1 MSATLLARSPAA
13 LLSACCIAALG
24 LCQPAQAG
32 GLAPSWPSAGQ
43 DWRNARHQASEKRIN
58 PGSVG
63 KLAKRWEF
71 NTDGDV
77 TANPAVEGDHLY
89 FPDSTGSLYK
99 LNRHTGALVW
109 KKPVAGYTGVPGDFA
124 RATPAISGNALILG
138 NQAGRLLGANFGQ
151 AEAAP
156 AQVFAVH
163 KHSGA
168 RLWSTVID
176 ATPHS
181 YVTHSALVV
190 GDTVFVGTAS
200 NEELLAAFV
209 PKAFWQWSFRG
220 SVTALDVAT
229 GQVKWQT
236 HTVPAGYHGGAIWGS
251 TGAVDRRSGLLFMA
265 TGNNYM
271 VPQAVLDCQAGNGPV
286 PACQAADNHV
296 DSIIALDLATGAI
309 RWGRRGL
316 PSDTWSV
323 ACGLNVPG
331 AITIGP
337 GFPGVY
343 ANCPNANPG
352 TAGPDHDFAQGPM
365 LFGADRDNDRHGG
378 HGGHGGH
385 DLLVGAGQKS
395 GVFWAFRARDGKPA
409 WARQV
414 APGGVT
420 GGLQWGSATNGR
432 DIFVAV
438 ANSGPS
444 TNGGGAGALPWTL
457 KDGSVTSAG
466 GWASL
471 DARTGAVQWTTR
483 DPSGSR
489 AEAAVSL
496 ANNVVFGC
504 NMAAGL
510 GTMYALH
517 AKTGKPLWSYNSG
530 APCTA
535 GPSIVDGMVYWGSGT
550 FGLFGPT
557 GPKKVFAFGL
567 N

>member
-1 MSATLLARSPAA
+1 MPLPLRLDGARTLLSFCLTACLVTSPAA
-13 LLSACCIAALG
+13 WAASADPG
-24 LCQPAQAG
+24 
-32 GLAPSWPSAGQ
+32 WPSAGH
-43 DWRNARHQASEKRIN
+43 DLRNSRHQTSEHRIN

-63 KLAKRWEF
+63 KLVKRWEF
-71 NTDGDV
+71 NTAGDV
-77 TANPAVEGDHLY
+77 TANPAVEGDFLY
-89 FPDSTGSLYK
+89 VPDSLGWLYK

-109 KKPVAGYTGVPGDFA
+109 KSAVAGLTGVPGDFA
-124 RATPAISGNALILG
+124 RATPAISGDLLILG
-138 NQAGRLLGANFGQ
+138 NQSGRLMGAGFGQ
-151 AEAAP
+151 AQSAP
-156 AQVFAVH
+156 AKVFAVD
-163 KHSGA
+163 KHTGA
-168 RLWSTVID
+168 VAWVTQVD
-176 ATPHS
+176 ATLYS
-181 YVTHSALVV
+181 YITHSALVV
-190 GDTVFVGTAS
+190 DGTAYVGTAS
-200 NEELLAAFV
+200 NEELLSAFV
-209 PKAFWQWSFRG
+209 PKLFWQWNFRG

-229 GQVKWQT
+229 GAIKWQT
-236 HTVPAGYHGGAIWGS
+236 YTVPQGYHGGAIWGS
-251 TGAVDRRSGLLFMA
+251 TGAVDRQRGLLFMA

-271 VPQAVLDCQAGNGPV
+271 VPQAVLDCQASGGGEA
-286 PACQAADNHV
+286 ACQSPHNHV

-337 GFPGVY
+337 GFAGVY
-343 ANCPNANPG
+343 ANCPNGSPA
-352 TAGPDHDFAQGPM
+352 TAGPDHDFAQGPL
-365 LFGADRDNDRHGG
+365 LFNGEDNQ
-378 HGGHGGH
+378 
-385 DLLVGAGQKS
+385 LLVGAGQKS
-395 GVFWAFRARDGKPA
+395 GVFWAFRAGDGQLA

-420 GGLQWGSATNGR
+420 GGLQWGSASNGR

-444 TNGGGAGALPWTL
+444 TNGGGAGALPWAL
-457 KDGSVTSAG
+457 KDGTVTTAG
-466 GWASL
+466 GWAAL

-483 DPSGSR
+483 DPDGSR
-489 AEAAVSL
+489 AEGAVSL

-510 GTMYALH
+510 GTLRALH
-517 AKTGKPLWSYNSG
+517 AQTGQPLWSYNSG

-557 GPKKVFAFGL
+557 GPKKLFAFGL
-567 N
+567 D